1 MHFHNFNYKSLLIGA
16 AISLIACTPVFA
28 AVRGVV
34 TGNGVNLRSGASAEY
49 EVIAKVDSGKVLE
62 VTAKDGS
69 WYQVVA
75 NEQQAYISADY
86 FDITE
91 ADGTANDVDVNVR
104 HLPTTSSVSV
114 AKINSGDTVVI
125 TGQTADWYQVRRQNG
140 DTAYIY
146 KTFIESEGSDLIPIL
161 EETSI
166 ASVYAVVSS
175 NTGINLRV
183 EPTTSSDIITVLP
196 LNTVVDVIE
205 TGKEW
210 AKVET
215 QTGVVGYLNNEFIE
229 IKIGEAPDSS
239 YTGTLGEQVVQYA
252 KQFLGTP
259 YSWGGTNLS
268 GGVDCSGFVYSVMNY
283 FGVSL
288 NRASYH
294 MVNNGNHI
302 SKTDLMP
309 GDLVFFDT
317 TGVND
322 GNISHVGIYI
332 GNDEIIHSSSSKKTW
347 GVTINSLSESYYTR
361 TYVTCRRV
369 LSE

>member
-1 MHFHNFNYKSLLIGA
+1 MHFHNFNCKSLLIGA
-16 AISLIACTPVFA
+16 AISLMVCTPVLA

-34 TGNGVNLRSGASAEY
+34 TDNGVNLRSGASTEY
-49 EVIAKVDSGKVLE
+49 EVIAKVDSGEVLE
-62 VTAKDGS
+62 VTAKDGN

-75 NEQQAYISADY
+75 NEQQGYISAEY

-91 ADGTANDVDVNVR
+91 ADGMANDFDVNVR
-104 HLPTTSSVSV
+104 NLPTTSSTSV
-114 AKINSGDTVVI
+114 AKINTGDTVVI
-125 TGQTADWYQVRRQNG
+125 TGQTSDWYQVRRQNG

-146 KTFIESEGSDLIPIL
+146 KTFIESEGSDLIPL
-161 EETSI
+161 LDEASI
-166 ASVYAVVSS
+166 ISVYAVVSS
-175 NTGINLRV
+175 NTGINLRT
-183 EPTTSSDIITVLP
+183 EPTTASDIITVLP

-205 TGKEW
+205 AGEEW

-215 QTGVVGYLNNEFIE
+215 QTGVIGYLNKEFIE
-229 IKIGEAPDSS
+229 LKTGVAPESA

-283 FGVSL
+283 FGISL
-288 NRASYH
+288 NRSSYN
-294 MVNNGNHI
+294 MVNDGEYVSMEN
-302 SKTDLMP
+302 LMP

-322 GNISHVGIYI
+322 GNISHVGIYM
-332 GNDEIIHSSSSKKTW
+332 GNGEIIHSSSSKKTW
-347 GVTINSLSESYYTR
+347 GVTINALSESYYTR
-361 TYVTCRRV
+361 TFVTCRRI
-369 LSE
+369 LS